1 MNKKQITVS
10 TLSIFTS
17 ALFFTSTV
25 FANEEGGIYKWVDA
39 RGVTNYSETP
49 PDAKD
54 TQIKAQSININ
65 RYVPRGSEEAINNL
79 QKQRS
84 EKAEAEKEAKSGK
97 EGVKKTSTSKTDVS
111 KASAQDKEKCAQL
124 KQDLSSLTEKGSAK
138 LQVKEADGKIRTLN
152 ADEIAKRTESTKSQ
166 IKIYCE

>member
-1 MNKKQITVS
+1 MNKKLIRLS

-17 ALFFTSTV
+17 AVFFTSTS
-25 FANEEGGIYKWVDA
+25 FANEESGIYKWVDS

-54 TQIKAQSININ
+54 AKAQSLNIN

-79 QKQRS
+79 QKQRT

-97 EGVKKTSTSKTDVS
+97 EGVKKTGEKAKADVS
-111 KASAQDKEKCAQL
+111 KASAANKEKCATL
-124 KQDLSSLTEKGSAK
+124 KDDLTK
-138 LQVKEADGKIRTLN
+138 LGAANSTIKVKDANGEIRKMTL
-152 ADEIAKRTESTKSQ
+152 DEITKRTESTKSQ

>member
-1 MNKKQITVS
+1 MNKKPITLS

-17 ALFFTSTV
+17 ALFFASTV
-25 FANEEGGIYKWVDA
+25 FANEESGIYKWVDS

-54 TQIKAQSININ
+54 AKAQSVNIN

-79 QKQRS
+79 QKQRT

-97 EGVKKTSTSKTDVS
+97 EGVKKTGEKAKVDVS
-111 KASAQDKEKCAQL
+111 KAPAEYKEKCATL
-124 KQDLSSLTEKGSAK
+124 KDDLTK
-138 LQVKEADGKIRTLN
+138 LSGANSTIKVKEADGKVRTLT
-152 ADEIAKRTESTKSQ
+152 AEEITKRTESTKSQ